1 VAAAAG
7 GARHRGRHRDQHHPG
22 QLLLARRLP
31 PLRVPHRGRD
41 LPPPLAGQ
49 AQHKDAAML
58 GAWNHHHQQQPQQTP
73 QDPGAGEFMRKCYR
87 EDADDLLLFAT
98 LAAT

>member
-1 VAAAAG
+1 
-7 GARHRGRHRDQHHPG
+7 
-22 QLLLARRLP
+22 
-31 PLRVPHRGRD
+31 
-41 LPPPLAGQ
+41 
-49 AQHKDAAML
+49 ML
-58 GAWNHHHQQQPQQTP
+58 GAWNHHHQQQQQLLSPPPQQPQQTP